1 MRTLD
6 LLPPH
11 EFAEM
16 NEEEFVAEAATSE
29 IGKNY
34 LRERKEIEEE
44 YRARREKLLET
55 DESESFREPKQT
67 RRR

>member
-16 NEEEFVAEAATSE
+16 DEEEFVAEVAVCE

-34 LRERKEIEEE
+34 LRERKEIEGE
-44 YRARREKLLET
+44 YKARRENLLKA
-55 DESESFREPKQT
+55 DESESFREPK
-67 RRR
+67 R